1 MAPNYKETQ
10 DPTISKVRLESH
22 KTQTPALRCSGRE
35 ATSGPG
41 WILCHPGDAGGGG
54 GGKEQAT
61 SLVPCTGSLCS
72 APFPLLQLLF
82 PDVVAGMDLPRNT
95 LGVGVGVLFYMGTW
109 ILTVYIS
116 HCDR

>member
-1 MAPNYKETQ
+1 MGGKPPLVQAGFCA
-10 DPTISKVRLESH
+10 
-22 KTQTPALRCSGRE
+22 TPVMPPR
-35 ATSGPG
+35 
-41 WILCHPGDAGGGG
+41 GG
-54 GGKEQAT
+54 GGKGQAT

-95 LGVGVGVLFYMGTW
+95 LGAGVGVLFYMGTW